1 MRGEIKMSDY
11 VLSCCSPCDLS
22 NEWMEKRGISYI
34 AFNVSLDGNEYKD
47 DMGLTFSP
55 RELYKRMAEGADAK
69 TSQVSTGDYIDYFRK
84 YLENGQDVV
93 HVSLSSGISGT
104 YQSAHIAAEQLKE
117 MYPDRT
123 VYAIDSLAAS
133 SGYGLLMELAADKR
147 DEGLSAKELA
157 DWIEGYKLNVVHWF
171 FSTDL
176 TYYIK
181 GGRISKTA
189 GAIGQVLNIC
199 PLLNVDNEG
208 RLIPR
213 EKIRTKKKVIK
224 RIVEKMVEEAEGGL
238 QYNGKVF
245 LSDSDIDLGN
255 EVVSLIETTFPQL
268 KGQVHRFD
276 IGCTIGSHTGPGTV
290 ALFFQGKKRED

>member
-1 MRGEIKMSDY
+1 MSEY

-22 NEWMEKRGISYI
+22 NEWVEKRNISYI

-47 DMGLTFSP
+47 DMGKTFSP
-55 RELYKRMAEGADAK
+55 RDLYIKMAEGSDAK
-69 TSQVSTGDYIDYFRK
+69 TSQVSTGDYVDYFRK
-84 YLENGQDVV
+84 FLDAGKDIV

-104 YQSAHIAAEQLKE
+104 FQSANIAAEQLRE
-117 MYPDRT
+117 MYPDRKI
-123 VYAIDSLAAS
+123 YIIDSLAAS

-147 DEGLSAKELA
+147 DEGLSADELA
-157 DWIEGYKLNVVHWF
+157 KWIEDNKLNVVHWF

-199 PLLNVDNEG
+199 PLLNVDFEG
-208 RLIPR
+208 RLTAR
-213 EKIRTKKKVIK
+213 EKIRTKKKVVK
-224 RIVEKMVEEAEGGL
+224 RIVEKMIEDAEGGL
-238 QYNGKVF
+238 EYNGKVF
-245 LSDSDIDLGN
+245 LSDSDIELGN
-255 EVVSLIETTFPQL
+255 EVEALIETTFPRL
-268 KGQVHRFD
+268 KGKVARFD

-290 ALFFQGKKRED
+290 ALFFVGKKRED

>member
-1 MRGEIKMSDY
+1 MSDY

-22 NEWMEKRGISYI
+22 NEWVQKRDISYI
-34 AFNVSLDGNEYKD
+34 AFNVSLDGEVYKD
-47 DMGLTFSP
+47 DMGKTFSP
-55 RELYKRMAEGADAK
+55 RQLYVKMEQGADAK
-69 TSQVSTGDYIDYFRK
+69 TSQVSVGDYIDYFRGFIDQGK
-84 YLENGQDVV
+84 DIV

-104 YQSAHIAAEQLKE
+104 FQSACIAAEQLRE
-117 MYPDRT
+117 MYPDRKIYT
-123 VYAIDSLAAS
+123 IDSLAAS

-147 DEGLSAKELA
+147 DEGLSAAELA
-157 DWIEGYKLNVVHWF
+157 QWIEDNKLYVRHWF

-199 PLLNVDNEG
+199 PLLDVDKDG
-208 RLIPR
+208 KLTPR

-224 RIVEKMVEEAEGGL
+224 RIAEKMTEDAEDGL
-238 QYNGKVF
+238 DYSGKVF
-245 LSDSDIDLGN
+245 LSDSDIELGD
-255 EVVSLIETTFPQL
+255 EVAKLIEATFP
-268 KGQVHRFD
+268 KMNGKVERFD

-290 ALFFQGKKRED
+290 ALFFRGKKREN